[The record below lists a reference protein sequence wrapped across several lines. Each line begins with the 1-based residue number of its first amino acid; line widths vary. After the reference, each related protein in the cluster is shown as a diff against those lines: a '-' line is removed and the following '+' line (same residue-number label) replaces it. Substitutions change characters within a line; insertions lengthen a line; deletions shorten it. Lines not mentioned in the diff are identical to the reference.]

1 MPLADKPNTVREKF
15 GRIDLAPSPRLV
27 HITQVMSR
35 KRLFKQAVKPELSAW
50 PATVMGGKYVRML
63 ERHVR
68 KLRDGQHGN
77 RRLFLDD
84 SFIVL
89 LLAFFNATIR
99 SLRTIE
105 DFSQTRQAQRFLS
118 VAKVSRSTMSDF
130 NRLVDPALLEPLI
143 ARLLAEVRQ
152 RCGSQDLPDLP
163 AQLQTVLAVDGSFF
177 RVASDVAWAFRR
189 RTDSGRPAK
198 AGVRLDVHLEAAT
211 WLPTVVDVSGRDTSE
226 AEHAAAHLTPGAIHV
241 YDRGIFSFELLAK
254 QQACGAFFVHRLR
267 EPNPRSPHFIASE
280 SRPLTDEDRAAGV
293 TSDGIGRLAGSTHR
307 APPDFALR
315 EIVIAAP
322 DEPQRTVRLLTNLWD
337 QPAWVIALIYRYR
350 WQVELFFRW
359 LKVSANFQH
368 LISES
373 RAGILLS
380 FYVAMIGVLL
390 QCAHTGTHLNK
401 YAYNLLSMVAAGQ
414 TELDDIL
421 PIVAERNRQI
431 ELDKASLARRRATK
445 HA

>member
-1 MPLADKPNTVREKF
+1 
-15 GRIDLAPSPRLV
+15 
-27 HITQVMSR
+27 MSR
-35 KRLFKQAVKPELSAW
+35 KRRSNRLSKPELPEW
-50 PATVMGGKYVRML
+50 PTSVVGAKYVRML
-63 ERHVR
+63 EKHVR

-77 RRLFLDD
+77 RQLFLDD
-84 SFIVL
+84 LFIAL

-118 VAKVSRSTMSDF
+118 VTKLCRSTMSDF
-130 NRLVDPALLEPLI
+130 NQLVDPQLLEPLI
-143 ARLLAEVRQ
+143 ARLLGEVRQ
-152 RCGSQDLPDLP
+152 RCGPQALPDLP
-163 AQLQTVLAVDGSFF
+163 AQLQTILAVDGSFF
-177 RVASDVAWAFRR
+177 RVAADVAWAFCK

-198 AGVRLDVHLEAAT
+198 AGVRLDVHLDVAT

-226 AEHAAAHLTPGAIHV
+226 AEHAAAHITPGAIHV
-241 YDRGIFSFELLAK
+241 YDRGVFSFDLVTK

-267 EPNPRSPHFIASE
+267 EPGARSPQFIAREERVLSA
-280 SRPLTDEDRAAGV
+280 EDRAAGV
-293 TSDGIGRLAGSTHR
+293 VSDRVGRLAGSSHR
-307 APPDFALR
+307 TAPDIDLR
-315 EIVIAAP
+315 EIIITSP
-322 DEPQRTVRLLTNLWD
+322 DEPGRLVRLLTNLWD

-359 LKVSANFQH
+359 LKVSTNFRH

-380 FYVAMIGVLL
+380 FYVALIGVLL
-390 QCAHTGTHLNK
+390 QCAHTGTKLNK
-401 YAYNLLSMVAAGQ
+401 YAYNLLGMVASGQ
-414 TELDDIL
+414 AELDDIL

-431 ELDKASLARRRATK
+431 ELDKASLARRRAKK